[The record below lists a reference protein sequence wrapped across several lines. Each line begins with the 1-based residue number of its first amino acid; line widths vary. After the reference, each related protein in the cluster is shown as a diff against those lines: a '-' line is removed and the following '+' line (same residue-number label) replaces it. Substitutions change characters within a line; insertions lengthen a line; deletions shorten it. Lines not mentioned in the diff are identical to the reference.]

1 MMVLRNHEIRLGGDG
16 AIAKFVVVRVSLN
29 HVEAEFCF
37 DVADVSVKL
46 REQFQQRR
54 DSAPAF
60 RAGKPR
66 DDFLVFEQ
74 NFRGNRERETAIQQ
88 GAKNRMER
96 LPPGQKFEERRR
108 CRDKRSGVTVFSAKL
123 FHQL

>member
-1 MMVLRNHEIRLGGDG
+1 M
-16 AIAKFVVVRVSLN
+16 
-29 HVEAEFCF
+29 
-37 DVADVSVKL
+37 KL

-74 NFRGNRERETAIQQ
+74 NFRGNREREAAIQQ

-96 LPPGQKFEERRR
+96 LPPAKNLKKDAGVETNGQ
-108 CRDKRSGVTVFSAKL
+108 A
-123 FHQL
+123 